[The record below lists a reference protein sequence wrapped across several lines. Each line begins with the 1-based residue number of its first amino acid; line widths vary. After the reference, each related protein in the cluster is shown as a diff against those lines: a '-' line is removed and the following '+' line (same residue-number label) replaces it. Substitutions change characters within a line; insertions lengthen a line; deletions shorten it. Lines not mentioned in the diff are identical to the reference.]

1 MLCHKPAYDFSFFKI
16 LAAFFA
22 TTFPYLVI
30 DQVFTALL
38 FSTLLFYR
46 TININ
51 IFFIVLLL
59 HFTNQKGSFWLFFFL
74 AFFHLTEEKMYLH
87 NLPHRFLDYHSHFLS
102 DAHFWNL
109 SLHFILTFLSLLF
122 NFPGIALNIA
132 QGNREILSISVR

>member
-38 FSTLLFYR
+38 FLTLLFLSHHKYKYILHCPAFAFHQSER
-46 TININ
+46 
-51 IFFIVLLL
+51 LLL
-59 HFTNQKGSFWLFFFL
+59 VVFL
-74 AFFHLTEEKMYLH
+74 SRFFHLTEEKSIYIIFHIDFWTITHISYLTH
-87 NLPHRFLDYHSHFLS
+87 I
-102 DAHFWNL
+102 FWNL